1 MFKKVGFSGTQNGM
15 SDSQIETIRELLLN
29 SNFEIAGH
37 GDCIGS
43 DADFH
48 ELSRERG
55 LWMVGYPP
63 FNYQKRAFCEFDE
76 ERRPNE
82 YLIRNKHIVD
92 DSDSM
97 LFTPRGFK
105 EELRSGTWSTIR
117 YNEKKQNPK
126 VIVWP
131 DGRTT
136 REGIEYGGQ
145 G

>member
-1 MFKKVGFSGTQNGM
+1 MSRVGFSGTQEGM
-15 SDSQIETIRELLLN
+15 TDAQIEKIRELLWETE
-29 SNFEIAGH
+29 FKVAGH
-37 GDCIGS
+37 GDCIGA

-48 ELSRERG
+48 DLSRERG

-63 FNYQKRAFCEFDE
+63 FNYKKRAFCDFDE

-82 YLIRNKHIVD
+82 YLIRNRHIVD

-97 LFTPRGFK
+97 LFTPRGFE

-117 YNEKKQNPK
+117 YNEKKENPK

-131 DGRTT
+131 NGKTT
-136 REGIEYGGQ
+136 IEGIEYDG
-145 G
+145 